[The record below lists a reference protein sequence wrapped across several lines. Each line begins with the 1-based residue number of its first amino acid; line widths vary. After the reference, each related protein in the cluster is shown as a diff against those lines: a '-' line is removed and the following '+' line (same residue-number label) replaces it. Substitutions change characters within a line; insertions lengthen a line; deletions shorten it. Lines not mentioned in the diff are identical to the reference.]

1 MLGKKAAGFHFFQLN
16 NKETFMIHDHVLSK
30 DFTLPRKGFSKKYIK
45 NLNTIIFD
53 KSILNEIIEF
63 LKK

>member
-1 MLGKKAAGFHFFQLN
+1 
-16 NKETFMIHDHVLSK
+16 MIHDHVLSK